1 MEKGQTILA
10 ILLLLSII
18 SCFLPWLTAKVV
30 IDGEDRSTTNYGY
43 QYIIPLGVRY
53 TAMPMAI
60 LNVIGFILSAISFKA
75 IERIRTL
82 NVIAG
87 ILIMIGVALAFAHT
101 LSAAMTAATGASRG
115 YSIFVSAEYGMGL
128 EALFGFLMIIAGA
141 LVKPKIV

>member
-53 TAMPMAI
+53 TAMSMAI

-101 LSAAMTAATGASRG
+101 LSAAMTAATGAWG